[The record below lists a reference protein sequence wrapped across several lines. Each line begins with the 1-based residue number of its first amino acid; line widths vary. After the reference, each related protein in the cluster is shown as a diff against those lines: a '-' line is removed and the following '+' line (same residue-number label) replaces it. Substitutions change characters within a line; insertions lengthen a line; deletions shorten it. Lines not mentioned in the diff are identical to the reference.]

1 MKISKRAISVSVLAA
16 AVLVPVAITA
26 VVAVSLVGRQ
36 SNGSVLLPNGQVI
49 TPAGVQIEVNDRP
62 LGIALSPDGTQAAIA
77 TASNFAPRALH
88 IIDLAAQ
95 KVVQT
100 ISIGNSFV

>member
-1 MKISKRAISVSVLAA
+1 MKLSKRALSVSALAA
-16 AVLVPVAITA
+16 AVLLPVAITA
-26 VVAVSLVGRQ
+26 FAVALVGRQ

-49 TPAGVQIEVNDRP
+49 TPAGVQIVVNDRP
-62 LGIALSPDGTQAAIA
+62 LGIALSPDGTQAAVA

-95 KVVQT
+95 TVAQT
-100 ISIGNSFV
+100 L